1 MGLKLTANFE
11 TAAAL
16 TALLSTF
23 WPSLE
28 AFQRIAIAVLWFV
41 GSLMYIILK
50 DEIELGTPEGTL
62 PPRVRIAADFYLDT
76 EEGQEHWS
84 WEDYNA
90 FWDQLETLP
99 YWHQLWWTTLMTV
112 DLSTKDALLRI
123 NPLNA
128 KTSLNAV
135 CMYCPHICLCR
146 FAGPFTPLYA
156 LF

>member
-76 EEGQEHWS
+76 
-84 WEDYNA
+84 
-90 FWDQLETLP
+90 